1 MPLGRHVRDLEG
13 SWEDSVRIDELSEER
28 RSRQDLARIDGSDSD
43 DSSVGSLPALLA
55 GSDADGPEEQTLE
68 DLGLGLD
75 AAGLISYPED
85 TVVYGRIPFGLAL
98 SPQELLRRREEYGT
112 HLSREEFGLTRVVH
126 PQIASVVYRGLSGH
140 SWLVPHCLAL
150 SILDS
155 LDCPRYAAAWWGP
168 EHVTVYSL
176 TGVSVLVT
184 FRDHAGIPERWLR
197 TREHNYGWRIVGL
210 WSANRSSHLFG
221 RDRHTIILFLDLNG
235 LTFYRGSCRCS
246 PFHMPDLAS
255 TSGPRFQGRGARG

>member
-13 SWEDSVRIDELSEER
+13 SWEDSVRIDELSEEW
-28 RSRQDLARIDGSDSD
+28 RSRQDVARIDGSDSD
-43 DSSVGSLPALLA
+43 DSSEGSLPALLA
-55 GSDADGPEEQTLE
+55 GSDADGPEEQSLE

-75 AAGLISYPED
+75 AAGLISYPDD

-150 SILDS
+150 SIFGQFRLPQVCSS
-155 LDCPRYAAAWWGP
+155 LVGAGTRY
-168 EHVTVYSL
+168 
-176 TGVSVLVT
+176 GV
-184 FRDHAGIPERWLR
+184 
-197 TREHNYGWRIVGL
+197 
-210 WSANRSSHLFG
+210 
-221 RDRHTIILFLDLNG
+221 
-235 LTFYRGSCRCS
+235 
-246 PFHMPDLAS
+246 
-255 TSGPRFQGRGARG
+255 